1 MGVNLH
7 DATEI
12 TDPDEEWE
20 DRLIEDPWW
29 QRVIFD
35 EFGEVDRYQVPRF
48 AHWEDWRWW
57 VRRTRP
63 GEEPAAGI
71 FCRDSCR
78 GGTNGAQMGRV
89 RCQGG

>member
-1 MGVNLH
+1 MAAMGVNLH
-7 DATEI
+7 EATEI

-20 DRLIEDPWW
+20 DRLAQDPWW

-35 EFGEVDRYQVPRF
+35 EFGEVDWFQISRH

-63 GEEPAAGI
+63 GEVPPLI
-71 FCRDSCR
+71 
-78 GGTNGAQMGRV
+78 NGVLGYRM
-89 RCQGG
+89 